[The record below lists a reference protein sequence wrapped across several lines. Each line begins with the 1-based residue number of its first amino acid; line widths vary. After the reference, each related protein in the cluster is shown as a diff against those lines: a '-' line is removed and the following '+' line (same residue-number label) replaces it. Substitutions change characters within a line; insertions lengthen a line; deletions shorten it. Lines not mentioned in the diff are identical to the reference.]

1 MRGRALTMPRIS
13 LAQLLRGGEFVLVV
27 ALGLAAARLFWLFV
41 TPLGPVGQWQPPQ
54 PLVPEAAMR
63 SALIDRFDPFGPGA
77 TATDEQAT
85 IATDLVLHGVR
96 VSGPQGGGA
105 ILGLPD
111 GTQASFAIG
120 DEVLP
125 GVRLVEVGAA
135 HVQLERGGARQ
146 RLVMEG
152 AEDMATASA
161 GTGDTAERLQ
171 AAMPFAPRLE
181 GGQMTGI
188 TVAGS
193 DPALVSAI
201 GLQPGD
207 VIVSV
212 GNRPISSAD
221 DLAQLERLLRP
232 GARITLG
239 VQRGAE
245 VIPVVASL

>member
-1 MRGRALTMPRIS
+1 MRGRALTMPRVS

-54 PLVPEAAMR
+54 PLAPEAGLR

-77 TATDEQAT
+77 VSDEQAT

-111 GTQASFAIG
+111 GTQVSFAIG

-152 AEDMATASA
+152 AEDMAPAST
-161 GTGDTAERLQ
+161 GTGDAAERLR
-171 AAMPFAPRLE
+171 AAMPFAPRMA
-181 GGQMTGI
+181 GGTMTGI

-193 DPALVSAI
+193 DPALLSAI

-212 GNRPISSAD
+212 GNRPVSSAD

-239 VQRGAE
+239 VERGAE